1 MPLNK
6 KEIVISSDTTEL
18 KVVET
23 FLYEIFRTYQI
34 DEDLYLKVLVCLNEA
49 VTNSIMHGNKFDER
63 KQVRIESFTCNK
75 YLYFRVIDE
84 GDGFDYTHLPDP
96 TTVDNILK
104 ESGRGIFIIKNMSDG
119 IFFREKGNIVE
130 FKIEKGGRN

>member
-49 VTNSIMHGNKFDER
+49 VTNSIMHGNKFDDR
-63 KQVRIESFTCNK
+63 
-75 YLYFRVIDE
+75 
-84 GDGFDYTHLPDP
+84 
-96 TTVDNILK
+96 
-104 ESGRGIFIIKNMSDG
+104 
-119 IFFREKGNIVE
+119 
-130 FKIEKGGRN
+130 

>member
-18 KVVET
+18 KVVEN
-23 FLYEIFRTYQI
+23 FLSEIFRTYQI
-34 DEDLYLKVLVCLNEA
+34 DEELYQKVLVCLNEA

-75 YLYFRVIDE
+75 FLYFRVIDE
-84 GDGFDYTHLPDP
+84 GDGFDYNNLPDP
-96 TTVDNILK
+96 TNVENLRK
-104 ESGRGIFIIKNMSDG
+104 ESGRGIFIIKNMSNG